1 MIVVSLAY
9 MLSPVLN
16 VIVVVFF
23 VFGHLYSFFN
33 AEILSPQANSSTSYN
48 VELHPSSCSTSFVV
62 IATDRSLRVCIKCT
76 TIQIRDCVS

>member
-9 MLSPVLN
+9 MLSPVFN

-23 VFGHLYSFFN
+23 VFGHLYSFLN
-33 AEILSPQANSSTSYN
+33 AEVLSPQAKSSTSYN
-48 VELHPSSCSTSFVV
+48 AELHPSSCSTSFVV
-62 IATDRSLRVCIKCT
+62 IAADRSLRVCIKCT